1 MHLQARGR
9 ALRALSCDALLSRS
23 CRSSRGC
30 AAVPCRNAN
39 TQPLKKL
46 VPTYWPIGWNQRP
59 NLRSTSSILSHTH
72 LTLQLSH
79 KQIPPFHV
87 IPVLWKAKPWSTA
100 LFRLAGSGCLGHV
113 RPARRNC
120 LASLRV
126 RSRFLWSRGK
136 GPTQESQLGASER
149 LRSWKIRLFL
159 TEDSSMTPTACNQG
173 AQSTK
178 SGQPFDARS

>member
-136 GPTQESQLGASER
+136 RPDPGVAGRCFRAP
-149 LRSWKIRLFL
+149 KIL
-159 TEDSSMTPTACNQG
+159 EDSIVSYGRFIYDAYSM
-173 AQSTK
+173 
-178 SGQPFDARS
+178 QPRGPIYQIWATI